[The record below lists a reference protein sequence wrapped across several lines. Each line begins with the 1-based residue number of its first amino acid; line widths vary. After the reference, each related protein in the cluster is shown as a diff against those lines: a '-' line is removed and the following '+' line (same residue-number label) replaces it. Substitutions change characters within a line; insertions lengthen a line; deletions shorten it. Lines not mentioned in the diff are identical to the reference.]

1 MAIRAVTLTGVDS
14 GRGQNSTLRAA
25 ACGSGPAAGGL
36 HVDGPRH
43 GHWRIAHP
51 EGPVEE
57 GRYVAGRLHGEWVLR
72 DAAGRVVAR
81 ELWCHGRAA
90 APGKAVCE

>member
-1 MAIRAVTLTGVDS
+1 MRRAPARLAALAAAAVM
-14 GRGQNSTLRAA
+14 AA
-25 ACGSGPAAGGL
+25 ACDPGPVVGGP
-36 HVDGPRH
+36 HVDGSRD
-43 GHWRIAHP
+43 GRWRIVHP
-51 EGPVEE
+51 GGSVEE

-81 ELWCHGRAA
+81 ELRCHGRAA

>member
-1 MAIRAVTLTGVDS
+1 MRRAPATLAVLTAAAVM
-14 GRGQNSTLRAA
+14 AA
-25 ACGSGPAAGGL
+25 ACGSDSHPAAGAP
-36 HVDGPRH
+36 HVDGPRD

-51 EGPVEE
+51 DGSVEE

-72 DAAGRVVAR
+72 DAAGGVVAR
-81 ELWCHGRAA
+81 EFWCHGRAA